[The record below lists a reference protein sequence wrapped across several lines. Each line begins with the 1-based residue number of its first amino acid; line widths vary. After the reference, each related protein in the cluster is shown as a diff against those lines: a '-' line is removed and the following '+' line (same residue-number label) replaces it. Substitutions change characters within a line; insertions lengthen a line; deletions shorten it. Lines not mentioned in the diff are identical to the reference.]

1 MNLHFLNG
9 NPRFIRIMSGLRRVE
24 DRSAEQ
30 DTHLSDDRASIIS
43 LTVIWDFIL
52 Q

>member
-1 MNLHFLNG
+1 MNLHLLNG
-9 NPRFIRIMSGLRRVE
+9 NLRFMRVMSSLRRVE
-24 DRSAEQ
+24 DRSGEQ
-30 DTHLSDDRASIIS
+30 GAHLSNDRASIIS